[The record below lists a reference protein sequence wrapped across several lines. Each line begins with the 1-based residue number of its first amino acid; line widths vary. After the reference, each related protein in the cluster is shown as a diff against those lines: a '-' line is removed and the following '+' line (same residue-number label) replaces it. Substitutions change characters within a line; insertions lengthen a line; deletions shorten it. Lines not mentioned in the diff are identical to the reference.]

1 MRSVEVD
8 FNLSL
13 RERGGYP
20 TPGGF
25 LQRVRKHMKTCK
37 KVQKSAQECEKK
49 GDRSKRV
56 ARLEG
61 LMVEK
66 SGERID
72 TRQFSQKQNLKEL
85 RASHF
90 VSADCQGVAVTGFSS
105 RYDGEREQGSK
116 EVRW

>member
-1 MRSVEVD
+1 VD

-20 TPGGF
+20 HPGWFFAKSAEGHENERVEF
-25 LQRVRKHMKTCK
+25 LVGAKKCK

-72 TRQFSQKQNLKEL
+72 TRQF
-85 RASHF
+85 A
-90 VSADCQGVAVTGFSS
+90 
-105 RYDGEREQGSK
+105 
-116 EVRW
+116 